1 MRGLFRIRFR
11 TFILIAMLV
20 ASMTLVACAGA
31 DGTAGSNG
39 APGKDGAAG
48 PAGPAGPAGADGD
61 DGKDGSNG
69 SDGKDG
75 ADGEDGASGTDGKD
89 GTNGKDGAKGK
100 DGADGAD
107 GADGK
112 DGTTDVGGISVV
124 GGQVEALETVDEN
137 GNSTWSAVVTV
148 IGGGFE
154 KGSVTID
161 SSASGVSGSATANSD
176 GAFSETFTMEVT
188 PDDLDVPITITASAG
203 SKLASTGFVVVNNED
218 NWVRAE

>member
-1 MRGLFRIRFR
+1 MDSGDDLPNCNSDTLGRLYY
-11 TFILIAMLV
+11 V
-20 ASMTLVACAGA
+20 ASTTTFEVCLTSGWSFIDIKGA
-31 DGTAGSNG
+31 DGQ
-39 APGKDGAAG
+39 
-48 PAGPAGPAGADGD
+48 
-61 DGKDGSNG
+61 
-69 SDGKDG
+69 
-75 ADGEDGASGTDGKD
+75 DGKD
-89 GTNGKDGAKGK
+89 GTNGKDGADGSDGK
-100 DGADGAD
+100 DGAD

-137 GNSTWSAVVTV
+137 GGSTWSAVVTV
-148 IGGGFE
+148 IGGGFD

-176 GAFSETFTMEVT
+176 GAFSKTFTMEVT
-188 PDDLDVPITITASAG
+188 PDDLDVPITVTASAG